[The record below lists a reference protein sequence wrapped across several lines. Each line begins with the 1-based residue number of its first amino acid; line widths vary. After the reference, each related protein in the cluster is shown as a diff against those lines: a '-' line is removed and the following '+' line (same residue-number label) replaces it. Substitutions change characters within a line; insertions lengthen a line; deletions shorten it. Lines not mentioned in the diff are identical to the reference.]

1 MSGAALLAEL
11 RRRDVQVWAD
21 GDQLRCTA
29 PAGVLTSA
37 LRDELRQSKADILE
51 FLRMAEALGRQQRAI
66 VPIQPR
72 GRHASVFAVGG
83 HNGDVF
89 CYRALAQQIG
99 DDQPFFG
106 LQPPGLDGHEE
117 PLRSV
122 EDLAAYFSGQIKAFQ
137 PEGPYVIAG
146 FCSGGAIAFEV
157 ARQLEQQGAAIPFV
171 ALFAGPYPAWFR
183 FLPQL
188 RDRLAERVRTH
199 ARSMESLS
207 LGELLRYGADR
218 LRRRR
223 APSPV
228 SVAPPAP
235 PDPVV
240 ALRMRV
246 EDITLAAVRRYEP
259 RRYAGRLSLFLPKKD
274 WLHAGYGKDRW
285 RSVAGETEEYY
296 GPEGTDRD
304 GLLRQPYVAA
314 LAELFRQCRE
324 KSETAGGKLDSRSA
338 GAPEGSRD

>member
-1 MSGAALLAEL
+1 VSGAALLAEL
-11 RRRDVQVWAD
+11 RSRDVQVWAD
-21 GDQLRCTA
+21 GDQLRCNA
-29 PAGVLTSA
+29 PAGALTPE
-37 LRDELRQSKADILE
+37 LRDQLRQRKGDILE
-51 FLRMAEALGRQQRAI
+51 FLRMAGALARQQRAI
-66 VPIQPR
+66 VPLQPR
-72 GRHASVFAVGG
+72 GSHASVFAVGG

-122 EDLAAYFSGQIKAFQ
+122 EDLAACFSTQIRAFQ
-137 PEGPYVIAG
+137 PGGPYVIAG

-157 ARQLEQQGAAIPFV
+157 ARQLVQQGAAVPFV
-171 ALFAGPYPAWFR
+171 ALFAAPYPAWFR
-183 FLPQL
+183 FLPQM
-188 RDRLAERVRTH
+188 RERLTEGVRRH

-207 LGELLRYGADR
+207 PGERLHYVVER

-223 APSPV
+223 TPSPITA
-228 SVAPPAP
+228 APPDP

-246 EDITLAAVRRYEP
+246 EDVTLAAVRRYEP
-259 RRYAGRLSLFLPKKD
+259 RHYTGRLSLFLPKRA

-285 RSVAGETEEYY
+285 RSVAREIDEYY
-296 GPEGTDRD
+296 GPEDTDRD
-304 GLLRQPYVAA
+304 GLLREPNVAA
-314 LAELFRQCRE
+314 LAELFRRCRRR
-324 KSETAGGKLDSRSA
+324 SGGL
-338 GAPEGSRD
+338 P